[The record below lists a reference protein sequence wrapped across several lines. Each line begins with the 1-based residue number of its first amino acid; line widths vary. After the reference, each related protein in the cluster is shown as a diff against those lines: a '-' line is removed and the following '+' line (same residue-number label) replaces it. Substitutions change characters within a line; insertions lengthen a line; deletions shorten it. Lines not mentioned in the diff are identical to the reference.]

1 MIWKKFLSF
10 AREDLITQNE
20 MDEEIS
26 LGANE
31 IVLHTI
37 FERFYHPLCF
47 YAEKYLR
54 NDEDVKDVVQE
65 IFVTIWE
72 KKLSFPN
79 EYALKAYLYSSV
91 YHSCIDRVKLSGIHK
106 KHQDYILAGMN
117 EADPQSYLT
126 DQIETEVLTELFQ
139 AIEKLPAECG
149 KVFKL
154 SYLEG
159 LPIEDVAQKLE
170 ISVYT
175 VKSQRARARKLLQEN
190 LKDLYPVL
198 AYIFFI

>member
-1 MIWKKFLSF
+1 M
-10 AREDLITQNE
+10 T
-20 MDEEIS
+20 
-26 LGANE
+26 
-31 IVLHTI
+31 
-37 FERFYHPLCF
+37 
-47 YAEKYLR
+47 
-54 NDEDVKDVVQE
+54 
-65 IFVTIWE
+65 
-72 KKLSFPN
+72 
-79 EYALKAYLYSSV
+79 
-91 YHSCIDRVKLSGIHK
+91 
-106 KHQDYILAGMN
+106 